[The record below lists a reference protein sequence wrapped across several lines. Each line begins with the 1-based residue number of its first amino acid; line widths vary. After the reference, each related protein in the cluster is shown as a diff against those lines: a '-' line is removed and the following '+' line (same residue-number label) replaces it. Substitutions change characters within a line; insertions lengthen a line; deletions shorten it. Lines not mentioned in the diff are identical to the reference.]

1 MGNARGGAT
10 VRGDN
15 RVIKGKEGDVA
26 EGQLTVGTF
35 ELHNC
40 IASGNSTQIWEV
52 SEPGA
57 PMQLAMK
64 LLLEEALKD
73 SAEKNTL
80 KHEFKVG
87 TALDHPG
94 FLRFHQIEVNR
105 DHGFF
110 TMDFVRC
117 PSLKAHLSSGLPALQ
132 SNFLKMAEDLCRAF
146 HFMHEQGWLHRDIK
160 PDNIMV
166 NKAGETKVID
176 FSLSTRLK
184 SGLGKMFGKEK
195 TIQGTRNYIAPET
208 ILKKTA
214 DQRTDLYS
222 LGIVFYE
229 VVTGNLPFAGESPN
243 ALLKK
248 HLAETPAPPTAINP
262 NVTLEL
268 EAAILKMMAKKP
280 ADRFQSLQEAGAALR
295 GLKCFQE
302 DPLEL
307 NERMK
312 REQKEQLAQSVDKRL
327 DSRADAE
334 RTSKGIKNPVQKKV
348 RRKPTAAALKEEQ
361 IRKERETTDKAA
373 QSQPAA
379 TAVPPGMPQQY
390 AVMPGYGGGGPY
402 WPGQSYPGQPMPGQP
417 MPGQP
422 MPGQPMPG
430 QPMPGQPMP
439 GQPMPGQPM
448 PGQPMPGQPMPG
460 QPMPGQP
467 MPGQP
472 MPGQLMPGQPM
483 PGQPMPGQLMPG
495 QLMPGQPMPGQ
506 PMPGQLMPGQ
516 LMPGQ
521 LMPGQLM
528 PGQLPNGQLQPEQ
541 RAADVPPQT
550 PLQQPTAPVPPAET
564 SASGDPPDATEDDL
578 MDLLDTVE

>member
-1 MGNARGGAT
+1 
-10 VRGDN
+10 
-15 RVIKGKEGDVA
+15 VA

-52 SEPGA
+52 SEPGS

-64 LLLEEALKD
+64 LLLEESLKD
-73 SAEKNTL
+73 SAEKNIL

-132 SNFLKMAEDLCRAF
+132 SNFRKMAEDLCRAF
-146 HFMHEQGWLHRDIK
+146 HYMHEQGWLHRDIK

-166 NKAGETKVID
+166 NKAGEAKIID

-184 SGLGKMFGKEK
+184 SGLGKMFGKQK

-208 ILKKTA
+208 ILKKPA

-222 LGIVFYE
+222 LGITFYE
-229 VVTGNLPFAGESPN
+229 VVTGSLPFAGESPN

-248 HLAETPAPPTAINP
+248 HLAETPAPPSAINP

-268 EAAILKMMAKKP
+268 EAVILKMIAKKP

-312 REQKEQLAQSVDKRL
+312 RDEKEQLSMSVDKRL

-334 RTSKGIKNPVQKKV
+334 RTSKGITAPVPKKSK
-348 RRKPTAAALKEEQ
+348 RKPTAAALKEEQ
-361 IRKERETTDKAA
+361 IRKEREAAEKAA
-373 QSQPAA
+373 QAQPAA
-379 TAVPPGMPQQY
+379 PAMPQPYPGMPGY
-390 AVMPGYGGGGPY
+390 AMPGML
-402 WPGQSYPGQPMPGQP
+402 PGQPYPGQPMAGQMYPGQPMPGQAYPGQPYPGQPYPGQPYPGQPYPGQPYPGQPMPGQP

-422 MPGQPMPG
+422 MPGQPMPDQAYPAPVAQG
-430 QPMPGQPMP
+430 QPQPGQPVQSIP
-439 GQPMPGQPM
+439 QQQVPQQIPAQQPVAP
-448 PGQPMPGQPMPG
+448 
-460 QPMPGQP
+460 
-467 MPGQP
+467 
-472 MPGQLMPGQPM
+472 
-483 PGQPMPGQLMPG
+483 
-495 QLMPGQPMPGQ
+495 
-506 PMPGQLMPGQ
+506 
-516 LMPGQ
+516 
-521 LMPGQLM
+521 
-528 PGQLPNGQLQPEQ
+528 
-541 RAADVPPQT
+541 ASVPPT
-550 PLQQPTAPVPPAET
+550 KPPA
-564 SASGDPPDATEDDL
+564 PDAPEASEDDL
-578 MDLLDTVE
+578 MDLMDMIE